1 MEQFTEGDST
11 REEIRNKHRQN
22 FDGKNAPPCQGTAK
36 IYPLTGCW
44 VRGQNLPPFFIA
56 TKRLQ

>member
-22 FDGKNAPPCQGTAK
+22 FDGKNASPCQGTAEK
-36 IYPLTGCW
+36 AGRHGIL
-44 VRGQNLPPFFIA
+44 
-56 TKRLQ
+56 